1 MKTKFIFALAA
12 LLMLGSASLKAQESN
27 NSSTTYQEGDLNHD
41 GEINVADITC
51 LANLI
56 MKIKNEQEE
65 PKIDYSKQP
74 FTIVAKD
81 SPITVV
87 WYGFYDGATES
98 FVLSWSYDG
107 GNTLEGTRF
116 PCDIYGMTINPGE
129 RCCFYSDALVSLR
142 TSTDGAGGRIRKI
155 EVSGGSY
162 AVEGNIMSLVHD
174 KNFLNPSEIREIDC
188 SGQRGYN
195 YHNILAEYGG
205 LFGEET
211 NLISAEN
218 LILPS
223 YVNSN
228 CYREMFKGCTSL
240 TKAPL
245 LPAITLAKGCYQE
258 MFSGCTSL
266 NYIKCLATDIS
277 ATDCTLDWLK
287 DTSPA
292 GTFVRCWLLYG
303 WPRGE
308 SGIPT
313 GWTVESAR

>member
-1 MKTKFIFALAA
+1 MKTKFIFALAT

-65 PKIDYSKQP
+65 PKTDYSKQP

-81 SPITVV
+81 SPITVYWSGV
-87 WYGFYDGATES
+87 YDGATES
-98 FVLSWSYDG
+98 FELNWSYDG
-107 GNTLEGTRF
+107 GNTWENPRKQDGF
-116 PCDIYGMTINPGE
+116 VMTINPGE
-129 RCCFYSDALVSLR
+129 KCCFLSEYLVKEG
-142 TSTDGAGGRIRKI
+142 TSRDCFGLIASIK
-155 EVSGGSY
+155 VSGGEY
-162 AVEGNIMSLVHD
+162 VVEGNILSLVYARG
-174 KNFLNPSEIREIDC
+174 FLSPSGTRDIDC
-188 SGQRGYN
+188 SGQREGHGYGC
-195 YHNILAEYGG
+195 YGG
-205 LFGEET
+205 LFGGDT

-223 YVNSN
+223 SVNPL
-228 CYREMFKGCTSL
+228 CYRDMFQGCTSL
-240 TKAPL
+240 KKAPE
-245 LPAITLAKGCYQE
+245 LPATVLANGCYQN

-266 NYIKCLATDIS
+266 NYIKCLATDVS
-277 ATDCTLDWLK
+277 ATDCTLNWLK
-287 DTSPA
+287 DVSPT
-292 GTFVRCWLLYG
+292 GTFVTSMND